1 MSSSAF
7 SKVVLGIKID
17 FCVEKFETSVQRFNP
32 KDGKPFDLKS
42 EAYHIDACCG
52 GRKVRLPEDDQ
63 IFEEYEPDSWRA
75 KNFNEWCELRL
86 GHRTYEWFQTIGL
99 IGKDDEEHE
108 DPEGICVYGNHYNER
123 EKIIGYLVA
132 SGGSYRHKERLVP
145 ISKRIDP
152 DGLIIVKDLLA
163 IKLQLVFGDID
174 YTPSMY
180 LLTEQL

>member
-7 SKVVLGIKID
+7 SKVVLGIKMD
-17 FCVEKFETSVQRFNP
+17 FSVEKFETSVQRFNP

-42 EAYHIDACCG
+42 EAYHLDACCG
-52 GRKVRLPEDDQ
+52 GRKVRLPEDEQ

-86 GHRTYEWFQTIGL
+86 GYRTYEWFQTIGL
-99 IGKDDEEHE
+99 IGKDDEE
-108 DPEGICVYGNHYNER
+108 GICVYGIHYNER

-132 SGGSYRHKERLVP
+132 SGGSYNREERLVP
-145 ISKRIDP
+145 VSGID
-152 DGLIIVKDLLA
+152 LIGHDIVKAD
-163 IKLQLVFGDID
+163 ISRKLQSVFGDID